1 MLRLPAPDATFLS
14 ISDHFFPN
22 YAENMLQLLACLAMG
37 PFALELCLSARPMWH
52 WNHEG
57 IDSVSGAGA
66 VIFGVARK

>member
-1 MLRLPAPDATFLS
+1 MRKK
-14 ISDHFFPN
+14 
-22 YAENMLQLLACLAMG
+22 YEKMLQLLACLAMG